1 MNNLNLPLISRDEL
15 TDQDVVLVCV
25 KEKYRLKVQIADD
38 AVNSAYKAGANVRF
52 PKNLRVEG
60 KEYVVKSDDLEM
72 LTPEERKPYYSL
84 ARDADIRVLES

>member
-1 MNNLNLPLISRDEL
+1 M
-15 TDQDVVLVCV
+15 CV
-25 KEKYRLKVQIADD
+25 KERYRLKVQIADD

-84 ARDADIRVLES
+84 TRDADIRVLES